1 MVLVSVHHYYN
12 RNMKNVILPENNI
25 VTAWVEVRYFSTD
38 VLKIILWFKGEVSHR
53 KEFHSFPGS
62 WPKIDEDL
70 CQRLEWNRTET

>member
-1 MVLVSVHHYYN
+1 
-12 RNMKNVILPENNI
+12 MKNVILPENNI

-53 KEFHSFPGS
+53 KEFHSLPGS

>member
-1 MVLVSVHHYYN
+1 
-12 RNMKNVILPENNI
+12 MKNVILPENNI

-53 KEFHSFPGS
+53 KEFHSFPRS

-70 CQRLEWNRTET
+70 CPRLEWNRTET